1 MRGKHE
7 FGSAQQPRA
16 LARRERSGGIGEPG
30 ARLHL
35 DEGEQALFFRNN
47 VDLARHRPH
56 PPRSH
61 HPTGGFEH
69 SGGAGLRFGAAG
81 RCLAATMPACLP
93 PQIGHSRVIASS
105 RPLPPTMAERL
116 IVALDLPD
124 IQAAEAMAESLD
136 GLVSFFKIGLW
147 LAFARGVD
155 GLIDRLIARGNRIFL
170 DAKMHDIGETVAGGV
185 ARAADRGVS
194 FLTVHAEPEV
204 MRAAVRGRGTA
215 AMRILGVTVLTSLGD
230 DDLAALGYRFPARE
244 LVTLRARQAVECGI
258 DGIIASAADDPEA
271 LRREAGAPGLLIVT
285 PGIRPAGSATGD
297 HRRSATPAAA
307 IANGADYLVVG
318 RPIIAAANP
327 RASAAQI
334 IAEMEEAEPRL

>member
-1 MRGKHE
+1 
-7 FGSAQQPRA
+7 
-16 LARRERSGGIGEPG
+16 
-30 ARLHL
+30 
-35 DEGEQALFFRNN
+35 
-47 VDLARHRPH
+47 
-56 PPRSH
+56 
-61 HPTGGFEH
+61 
-69 SGGAGLRFGAAG
+69 
-81 RCLAATMPACLP
+81 
-93 PQIGHSRVIASS
+93 
-105 RPLPPTMAERL
+105 MAERL